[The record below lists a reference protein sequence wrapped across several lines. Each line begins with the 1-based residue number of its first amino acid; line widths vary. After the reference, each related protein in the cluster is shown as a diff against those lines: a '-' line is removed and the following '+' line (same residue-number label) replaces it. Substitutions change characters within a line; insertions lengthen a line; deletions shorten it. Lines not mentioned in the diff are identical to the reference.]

1 MGNIN
6 NSDSALRQDVR
17 LLGALLGNVI
27 SQQAGKSVFEMVE
40 HVRTLS
46 KGARSGNKQDSH
58 ELSRYL
64 AELSVENAHLVARS
78 FCHFLNLANIAEQ
91 HHRVRRRRFYQRDSK
106 ASPQPGSCEETF
118 NRLITEGEIPDVLFE
133 AISSLQVELVLTRHP
148 TEIARRTL
156 LQKHNRI
163 ASILGELD
171 RSELTHME
179 REELHEALRGE
190 ITSIWLTDEV
200 RSQRP
205 TPIDEAR
212 TDFAFFEGV
221 LWDSIPRFLRTLNH
235 SLRKIMGKSLPIGA
249 TPIRFCTWTG
259 GDRDGNPNVTPANT
273 REVCLQAKWVAL
285 NLYEQEVH
293 ALQNELS
300 LVTCNPELRERTG
313 GVREPY
319 RELMKEIRSRLLLSI
334 SSIEA
339 KLEGRQAVE
348 SDVYHKAEELME
360 PLMLSYRSLQEARA
374 EAVADGR
381 LLDLIRRLSCFG
393 LTLAR
398 LDLRQE
404 ADRHTEVMDSI
415 TESLGEGLFSDWS
428 EEKRL
433 NFLAQELRMHRSL
446 LRPNFKG
453 SERIQ
458 DVLDTFSVAS
468 ELGPEFLGAYVISMA
483 KAPSD
488 TLVVELLKRQ
498 AGIQGFLP
506 VVPLF
511 ETVEDLRAAGK
522 TVRQL
527 LSMPWYRSHI
537 QGSIQIMIGY
547 SDSAKDS
554 GILSAAYELFKAQE
568 DIVAVCQDLGVQVTL
583 FHGRGGSVGRGG
595 GPTYM
600 GILAQPPGSV
610 QGRLRVTQ
618 QGEVI
623 QNRFGMLE
631 IASRTLEIYTSA
643 SLQATLS
650 SPIPPASSWRKMMEN
665 LSETACTHYRAVVYE
680 DPRFISYF
688 RAATPEAELDNL
700 NLGSRPARRRQGTG
714 LGSLRAIPWNFAWTQ
729 TRLLLPAWLGA
740 GRAFRKAI
748 DEGKK
753 PLLLEMYRDW
763 PFFRSTVDLIEMVL
777 AKTDQYI
784 ASQYDEKLV
793 PAPLQTFGKELR
805 TQLADTVKVVL
816 EITGEDELLQNYKEL
831 RRTID
836 VRNPYVDPLNL
847 IQVEILRRLRF
858 QPDDQKL
865 RKTLLVTFNGI
876 AAGLR
881 NTG

>member
-1 MGNIN
+1 MANQKK
-6 NSDSALRQDVR
+6 SDSALRQDVR
-17 LLGALLGNVI
+17 LLGALLGDVI

-46 KGARSGNKQDSH
+46 KEARSGNERDSE

-64 AELSVENAHLVARS
+64 ADLSVENAHLVARS

-91 HHRVRRRRFYQRDSK
+91 HHRVRRRRFYQRDPESP
-106 ASPQPGSCEETF
+106 PQPGSCEETF
-118 NRLITEGEIPDVLFE
+118 HRLIAEGEIPEVLYK
-133 AISSLQVELVLTRHP
+133 AICSLQVELVFTRHP
-148 TEIARRTL
+148 TEITRRTL

-163 ASILGELD
+163 TSILGEMD
-171 RSELTHME
+171 RLELTHLE
-179 REELHEALRGE
+179 REELQKSLLRE

-205 TPIDEAR
+205 TPVDEAR

-221 LWDSIPRFLRTLNH
+221 LWDSIPQFLRILDH
-235 SLRKIMGKSLPIGA
+235 SLRKFTGKPLPIGA
-249 TPIRFCTWTG
+249 APVRFGSWTG
-259 GDRDGNPNVTPANT
+259 GDRDGNPNVTPTNT

-285 NLYEQEVH
+285 GLYEQEVH

-300 LVTCNPELRERTG
+300 IVTCNPELRERTG
-313 GVREPY
+313 GAREPY
-319 RELMKEIRSRLLLSI
+319 RELMKDIRHRLLLSI

-339 KLEGRQAVE
+339 QLGGRKTVE
-348 SDVYHKAEELME
+348 SGVYQKAEELME
-360 PLMLSYRSLQEARA
+360 PLLLSYHSLQEAGAGMVA
-374 EAVADGR
+374 EGR

-404 ADRHTEVMDSI
+404 ADRHTEVMDAI
-415 TESLGEGLFSDWS
+415 TQSLGEGLFSEWD

-433 NFLAQELRMHRSL
+433 NFLAQELRMHRPL
-446 LRPNFKG
+446 LRPNFQG
-453 SERIQ
+453 NERIQ
-458 DVLDTFSVAS
+458 DILDTFSVAS

-483 KAPSD
+483 KSPSD

-498 AGIQGFLP
+498 AGIRGFLP
-506 VVPLF
+506 AVPLF
-511 ETVEDLRAAGK
+511 ETVADLRVAGK
-522 TVRQL
+522 TVCQL
-527 LSMPWYRSHI
+527 LSMPWYRNHI
-537 QGSIQIMIGY
+537 QGSMQVMIGY

-568 DIVAVCQDLGVQVTL
+568 DIVAVCREFGVQITL

-610 QGRLRVTQ
+610 HGRLRVTQ

-623 QNRFGMLE
+623 QNRFGMLG

-650 SPIPPASSWRKMMEN
+650 PPIPPSSSWREMMES
-665 LSETACTHYRAVVYE
+665 LSETARAHYRAVVYE
-680 DPRFISYF
+680 DPRFIPYF
-688 RAATPEAELDNL
+688 QAATPEAELDNL
-700 NLGSRPARRRQGTG
+700 KIGSRPARRSPGEG

-740 GRAFRKAI
+740 GRALRKAL

-753 PLLLEMYRDW
+753 PLLSEMYRDW
-763 PFFRSTVDLIEMVL
+763 PFFRSAVDLIEMVL
-777 AKTDQYI
+777 AKTDLYI
-784 ASQYDEKLV
+784 ATQYDEKLV
-793 PAPLQTFGKELR
+793 PVPLQTLGHELR
-805 TQLADTVKVVL
+805 NQLVDAVKAVL

-847 IQVEILRRLRF
+847 VQVEILRRLRL
-858 QPDDQKL
+858 QPDNQEL